1 MSQIKTII
9 EQFAQHQVVKCKV
22 CFSGCGDSGSI
33 DDIDYWYEDGNAE
46 NVSAIYSAL
55 DAEVT
60 DFVYDLLDNVGVDWY
75 NNDGGGGH
83 VTFYRGEGGKWLH
96 NVYVYQ
102 EERIETVCVDIT
114 DKALSDTSDDTDEAG
129 EN

>member
-9 EQFAQHQVVKCKV
+9 GLFTEHHVVKCKV
-22 CFSGCGDSGSI
+22 RFSGCGDSGCI
-33 DDIDYWYEDGNAE
+33 DDIDYWYEDENAGPK
-46 NVSAIYSAL
+46 AHSAL

-60 DFVYDLLDNVGVDWY
+60 DFVYDLLDDLGVDWY
-75 NNDGGGGH
+75 NNDGGGGNVLFH
-83 VTFYRGEGGKWLH
+83 RGEGGKWLH

-102 EERIETVCVDIT
+102 EERLEHVRVDIT
-114 DKALSDTSDDTDEAG
+114 DKALSDTPDDTDEAE